1 MSSSNF
7 QKRVFVVD
15 DTSFMRAGLIKQLV
29 ELGFDKAKIFQ
40 YETGLAAIEAFKTDF
55 NVDIIF
61 SDWNMPLMT
70 GIELLKAI
78 RTSDHPQATLPIVMI
93 TTVSEKDKVIEAL
106 KFKLSG
112 YIIKPVDK
120 EKLSEVI
127 GNVFGDESDED

>member
-1 MSSSNF
+1 MSSTYF

-15 DTSFMRAGLIKQLV
+15 DTSFMRAGLVKQLV
-29 ELGFDKAKIFQ
+29 ELGFDKGKIFQ

-70 GIELLKAI
+70 GIELLKAV
-78 RTSDHPQATLPIVMI
+78 RTSDHPKATLPIVMI

-120 EKLSEVI
+120 EKLTEVVES
-127 GNVFGDESDED
+127 VFGNELNEE

>member
-15 DTSFMRAGLIKQLV
+15 DTAFMRAGLIKLLV

-40 YETGLAAIEAFKTDF
+40 YETGLAAIEAFKNES

-78 RTSDHPQATLPIVMI
+78 RTSTHPLASLPIVMI

-120 EKLSEVI
+120 EKLSGVI
-127 GNVFGDESDED
+127 ANVFGDESDED

>member
-1 MSSSNF
+1 
-7 QKRVFVVD
+7 
-15 DTSFMRAGLIKQLV
+15 MRAGLVKQLI
-29 ELGFDKAKIFQ
+29 ELGFDKNKILQ
-40 YETGLAAIEAFKTDF
+40 YETGLAAIEAFKTEM

-70 GIELLKAI
+70 GIELLKAV
-78 RTSDHPQATLPIVMI
+78 RNSDHPKSTLPIVMI

-120 EKLSEVI
+120 EKLTEVVESI
-127 GNVFGDESDED
+127 FGDELEDE